1 MVLQNYL
8 HYLYWIDTSKYLVFI
23 LDERNCVEGATKLA
37 FVVRTFSFLSTKR
50 VGGAQTQS
58 YSTCYCHWEW
68 INKLK
73 NWGYRV

>member
-1 MVLQNYL
+1 MKEIAL
-8 HYLYWIDTSKYLVFI
+8 
-23 LDERNCVEGATKLA
+23 ERATKLA
-37 FVVRTFSFLSTKR
+37 FVVRTFSLSTKR

-58 YSTCYCHWEW
+58 YSTCCYHWEW